1 MTSLLRDPWKSI
13 SILMEESY
21 LLKEQQI
28 ISSKIQRIFAQEG
41 QEKQGQRS
49 FLAKKYGNN
58 NQKVFD
64 LMLEVKGYV
73 SQSFGVHPATPSQK
87 KGPTEKVRKC
97 QGYWEKIYINNSW
110 HLMKNQPATH
120 FPQLLTSL
128 DYVCP
133 TIKTFFPNH
142 LKLVKTDQRQGHSPD
157 SKRSKNIISR
167 KVKPKVS
174 SNRNKNVSG
183 RQKISGH
190 KNSGGIEEGGNNT
203 CSRIKRTICSQQFS
217 ETGKR
222 RTLSP
227 DNKLVKLNQLI
238 WYSNFKMESL
248 KQLKYLR
255 RRNNLVT
262 KIDLQDVYFS
272 VALHPKTQKYVR
284 FQWKGNLYQFLCLC
298 FIKQSSRLFYI
309 FAHYKYTW

>member
-1 MTSLLRDPWKSI
+1 
-13 SILMEESY
+13 
-21 LLKEQQI
+21 
-28 ISSKIQRIFAQEG
+28 
-41 QEKQGQRS
+41 
-49 FLAKKYGNN
+49 
-58 NQKVFD
+58 
-64 LMLEVKGYV
+64 
-73 SQSFGVHPATPSQK
+73 
-87 KGPTEKVRKC
+87 
-97 QGYWEKIYINNSW
+97 
-110 HLMKNQPATH
+110 MKNQPATH
-120 FPQLLTSL
+120 FPQLVASL

-203 CSRIKRTICSQQFS
+203 CSRIKRTICSQQLS

-227 DNKLVKLNQLI
+227 DNKLVKLNQ
-238 WYSNFKMESL
+238 
-248 KQLKYLR
+248 
-255 RRNNLVT
+255 
-262 KIDLQDVYFS
+262 
-272 VALHPKTQKYVR
+272 
-284 FQWKGNLYQFLCLC
+284 
-298 FIKQSSRLFYI
+298 FI
-309 FAHYKYTW
+309 